1 MTIVLYFIAK
11 LISILLE
18 VVSTAMLIQALMS
31 FFMPGDDNKFYLF
44 LHAITEPFVMP
55 VRFILNKLG
64 LLEDSPID
72 WSFVLAY
79 ILISILTMLLPAI

>member
-18 VVSTAMLIQALMS
+18 VVSTAMLVQAIMS
-31 FFMPGDDNKFYLF
+31 FFVSGEDNRFYIF
-44 LHAITEPFVMP
+44 LQAITEPFVMP
-55 VRFILNKLG
+55 VRFILSKLG
-64 LLEDSPID
+64 LLDNSPID

-79 ILISILTMLLPAI
+79 ILISIVSVLLPVI

>member
-18 VVSTAMLIQALMS
+18 VVCTAMLVQALLPLFVS
-31 FFMPGDDNKFYLF
+31 PEDSRLYLF
-44 LHAITEPFVMP
+44 LCALTEPFVMP

-64 LLEDSPID
+64 LLDNSPID

-79 ILISILTMLLPAI
+79 ILISIITMLLPVI